1 MQDSVWLK
9 VWVYLEVWMSDTRM
23 HGCRRRVTGQ
33 SLFLSCDMGA
43 DEESLERGEARLEKL
58 KE

>member
-1 MQDSVWLK
+1 MWLK
-9 VWVYLEVWMSDTRM
+9 VWVYLEVWMSDARM
-23 HGCRRRVTGQ
+23 PGCRRRVTGQ
-33 SLFLSCDMGA
+33 TLFLSCDVGA